1 MQDYALLNTCC
12 IFKYERFCNL
22 QCLLHLNFW
31 IYFLKNMVL
40 HMKMCKSLHIAHF
53 EYATLQYIVPHF
65 GSLFCTLWIFQ
76 CAKSCTLQCNISKVP
91 ILTLYVISRSYFHI
105 TSYLQGAKSM
115 ILYICTRAS
124 IKLLSRPNF
133 FITPYMQGANCK
145 ILHICKLA
153 STKFLSRPNFKIFFL
168 HHRLPARCKVQNL
181 EHLHTCKY

>member
-91 ILTLYVISRSYFHI
+91 ILTLYVILTRYDLPTKLLEQNSREPQHSTFNIYAFDIISIILSI
-105 TSYLQGAKSM
+105 TDAHSGDTTHHTGRNELIFCIWLDGCCLKSM
-115 ILYICTRAS
+115 N
-124 IKLLSRPNF
+124 LSYYL
-133 FITPYMQGANCK
+133 I
-145 ILHICKLA
+145 
-153 STKFLSRPNFKIFFL
+153 STLVRGKN
-168 HHRLPARCKVQNL
+168 
-181 EHLHTCKY
+181 

>member
-91 ILTLYVISRSYFHI
+91 ILTLYGDFEGNNTTISNSSSGKVFGNRIEKNRVKQKIEVSHNQPNIRTFMKI
-105 TSYLQGAKSM
+105 RKSM
-115 ILYICTRAS
+115 NGI
-124 IKLLSRPNF
+124 PNQDRG
-133 FITPYMQGANCK
+133 IDY
-145 ILHICKLA
+145 
-153 STKFLSRPNFKIFFL
+153 
-168 HHRLPARCKVQNL
+168 
-181 EHLHTCKY
+181 

>member
-53 EYATLQYIVPHF
+53 EYATVQYIVPHF

-91 ILTLYVISRSYFHI
+91 ILTLYAIFWFELFLFESKWGMYKIVPCRPYSASRSCFTHTHI
-105 TSYLQGAKSM
+105 IGWV
-115 ILYICTRAS
+115 ILFYCWIFKMYSTIIDISSR
-124 IKLLSRPNF
+124 LSLCVC
-133 FITPYMQGANCK
+133 I
-145 ILHICKLA
+145 
-153 STKFLSRPNFKIFFL
+153 
-168 HHRLPARCKVQNL
+168 
-181 EHLHTCKY
+181 

>member
-65 GSLFCTLWIFQ
+65 GSLFCTLWIFK

-91 ILTLYVISRSYFHI
+91 ILTLYV
-105 TSYLQGAKSM
+105 
-115 ILYICTRAS
+115 
-124 IKLLSRPNF
+124 KLKFELWSWSLR
-133 FITPYMQGANCK
+133 
-145 ILHICKLA
+145 LKL
-153 STKFLSRPNFKIFFL
+153 KFEVKVWSWSWSLKLKFEVKVEVEVCCWSLGLKFVVEVW
-168 HHRLPARCKVQNL
+168 RLKF
-181 EHLHTCKY
+181 

>member
-91 ILTLYVISRSYFHI
+91 ILTLYVVAPPQYVLLIHFWKKNIINVVYESCNVLIVLSYQYYSYQGFYVVVCQVSRDK
-105 TSYLQGAKSM
+105 TN
-115 ILYICTRAS
+115 IL
-124 IKLLSRPNF
+124 NF
-133 FITPYMQGANCK
+133 EG
-145 ILHICKLA
+145 
-153 STKFLSRPNFKIFFL
+153 
-168 HHRLPARCKVQNL
+168 
-181 EHLHTCKY
+181 